1 MNTGHLFRGQ
11 RRMRPRDNIE
21 ETEKNNRPEAASAG
35 GGVTNGGKSWSPI
48 VPL

>member
-1 MNTGHLFRGQ
+1 MRARDNTGE
-11 RRMRPRDNIE
+11 N
-21 ETEKNNRPEAASAG
+21 EKNNRPEAASAG

>member
-1 MNTGHLFRGQ
+1 MDTGHLCREQ
-11 RRMRPRDNIE
+11 RRMRARDNTGE
-21 ETEKNNRPEAASAG
+21 NGKNYRPEAADAG

>member
-1 MNTGHLFRGQ
+1 MNTGHLCREQ
-11 RRMRPRDNIE
+11 RRMRPRDNTGE
-21 ETEKNNRPEAASAG
+21 NEKNSPEAAGAG